1 MLNKLSL
8 FPTLVT
14 VTKNFITTQ
23 QAADIRDYLLSSN
36 SLNPHGLLVGEG
48 YSTYK
53 EDSDFLGEV
62 SKNIAGCQN
71 LKNDISNLL
80 SEYSMESGLLHKVID
95 RSWAN
100 YQKKNS
106 ELKKHTHPCSTITGA
121 LYISVK
127 TPTSLILH
135 NPNNFIS
142 WTALTDIAT
151 EYTKNYYSI
160 NPEIGMVVL
169 FPSWLSHSS
178 NKSMDDERIVI
189 SFNSGLR

>member
-14 VTKNFITTQ
+14 VTKNFITKQ
-23 QAADIRDYLLSSN
+23 QAADIRNYLLSN
-36 SLNPHGLLVGEG
+36 TSLNPHDLLEGPG
-48 YSTYK
+48 YSTYG

-62 SKNIAGCQN
+62 SENVMGCQN
-71 LKNDISNLL
+71 LKTDISNLL
-80 SEYSMESGLLHKVID
+80 SEYSKESGLLHKVID

-100 YQKKNS
+100 FQMKNS
-106 ELKKHTHPCSTITGA
+106 ALKKHTHPCSIITGA
-121 LYISVK
+121 LYVSAEK
-127 TPTSLILH
+127 PTPLILH

-151 EYTKNYYSI
+151 EYTRSAYDI
-160 NPEIGMVVL
+160 VPEVGMVVL
-169 FPSWLSHSS
+169 FPSWLSHSANES
-178 NKSMDDERIVI
+178 LDTERIVI